1 MTTTRM
7 PTQNLSLSKKE
18 KEMLRQLADDENRS
32 ISKQVVHM
40 MKFYKN
46 YHKSRRKDRDIG
58 DLTELSYD
66 LR

>member
-1 MTTTRM
+1 M
-7 PTQNLSLSKKE
+7 PTQNLSLSRRE
-18 KEMLRQLADDENRS
+18 NEMLCKLAEEENRS

-40 MKFYKN
+40 MKQYIKSDKAEK
-46 YHKSRRKDRDIG
+46 KSRRQERDIG